1 MGTDVQSHHC
11 WQRWPHQSCFLRFPE
26 LELRA
31 SCCLETSDTSSPPL
45 QNTCPN
51 THFVLYGAS
60 CCDTCLNTQESFTD
74 NSEGTPGWSQT
85 CCPGNVPSSHPHHLL
100 CHQGLTINYHVPQGG
115 KNTSPRK
122 KRDSSLDPHPCSQFR
137 EAVGAADVF
146 SELCLWE
153 GRRGRASR
161 PKGAS
166 STLGGKPVS

>member
-1 MGTDVQSHHC
+1 MSSLTTVGRDGHTSPVFLDSQNWSSGLPAAL
-11 WQRWPHQSCFLRFPE
+11 RPPTPAPHPCRTRARTLTLSCTGPR
-26 LELRA
+26 
-31 SCCLETSDTSSPPL
+31 
-45 QNTCPN
+45 
-51 THFVLYGAS
+51 
-60 CCDTCLNTQESFTD
+60 CCDTCLHTQESFTD

-100 CHQGLTINYHVPQGG
+100 CHQGLTIHYHVPQGG
-115 KNTSPRK
+115 KYTSPRK
-122 KRDSSLDPHPCSQFR
+122 KRDISLDPHPCSQFR

-166 STLGGKPVS
+166 STLGGKPVV